1 MPGGVVSM
9 YPTVRQA
16 TAAGRV
22 ILVEDASRL
31 PDNPVKEETS
41 AL

>member
-1 MPGGVVSM
+1 MPGGVVLM
-9 YPTVRQA
+9 YPTIRQA

-22 ILVEDASRL
+22 ILIEDASRL

-41 AL
+41 AP